1 MEDNGTREQTG
12 ALPLEGSFP
21 EAVPGTVGESHIR
34 KENAAFSVPSGT
46 EKFPERESERE
57 EYWNSVLT
65 GDVMTIPREV
75 RLKAEAM
82 YPEGTADRE
91 RIAACVMQSWVA
103 DSGAISRERIRR
115 DWKSI
120 REQVARQYGASGKS
134 DDELFVAVSMHN
146 QVRLSRREALFEL
159 YQEEYERT
167 LSGGG
172 TVPDERG
179 REAISAW
186 PEDLQAVARQL
197 KGRAVS
203 DALDDRNRLAD
214 AAGIIRKG
222 LEGLVAS
229 EEPVEEGFPAIQLN
243 RKAVAGV
250 PDVIRAVDCLASLGD
265 GDRQK
270 VFRMM
275 APYLRSRPAFRDA
288 LGGRLNAVRQRLRR
302 MRPSWP

>member
-34 KENAAFSVPSGT
+34 KGNAVFSVPSGT

-103 DSGAISRERIRR
+103 DSGAIPRERIRR

-120 REQVARQYGASGKS
+120 REQVARQY
-134 DDELFVAVSMHN
+134 DELISYADLYDSANFEAKKMIVN
-146 QVRLSRREALFEL
+146 QLIRRVDVYRG
-159 YQEEYERT
+159 YQIN
-167 LSGGG
+167 
-172 TVPDERG
+172 
-179 REAISAW
+179 ISFNF
-186 PEDLQAVARQL
+186 DLTPY
-197 KGRAVS
+197 
-203 DALDDRNRLAD
+203 
-214 AAGIIRKG
+214 I
-222 LEGLVAS
+222 EG
-229 EEPVEEGFPAIQLN
+229 E
-243 RKAVAGV
+243 
-250 PDVIRAVDCLASLGD
+250 
-265 GDRQK
+265 
-270 VFRMM
+270 
-275 APYLRSRPAFRDA
+275 
-288 LGGRLNAVRQRLRR
+288 
-302 MRPSWP
+302 

>member
-1 MEDNGTREQTG
+1 MMEDNGTREQTG

-103 DSGAISRERIRR
+103 DSGAIPRERIRR

-186 PEDLQAVARQL
+186 PEDLQAVAQQL

-203 DALDDRNRLAD
+203 L
-214 AAGIIRKG
+214 
-222 LEGLVAS
+222 
-229 EEPVEEGFPAIQLN
+229 
-243 RKAVAGV
+243 
-250 PDVIRAVDCLASLGD
+250 SLIHI
-265 GDRQK
+265 
-270 VFRMM
+270 
-275 APYLRSRPAFRDA
+275 
-288 LGGRLNAVRQRLRR
+288 
-302 MRPSWP
+302 

>member
-103 DSGAISRERIRR
+103 QRYLGT
-115 DWKSI
+115 
-120 REQVARQYGASGKS
+120 ASG
-134 DDELFVAVSMHN
+134 
-146 QVRLSRREALFEL
+146 
-159 YQEEYERT
+159 
-167 LSGGG
+167 
-172 TVPDERG
+172 
-179 REAISAW
+179 
-186 PEDLQAVARQL
+186 
-197 KGRAVS
+197 
-203 DALDDRNRLAD
+203 
-214 AAGIIRKG
+214 
-222 LEGLVAS
+222 
-229 EEPVEEGFPAIQLN
+229 
-243 RKAVAGV
+243 
-250 PDVIRAVDCLASLGD
+250 
-265 GDRQK
+265 
-270 VFRMM
+270 
-275 APYLRSRPAFRDA
+275 
-288 LGGRLNAVRQRLRR
+288 
-302 MRPSWP
+302 

>member
-1 MEDNGTREQTG
+1 MMEDNGTREQTG

-21 EAVPGTVGESHIR
+21 ETVPGTVGERHIR
-34 KENAAFSVPSGT
+34 KENAVFSVPSGM
-46 EKFPERESERE
+46 EKFPKRESERE

-103 DSGAISRERIRR
+103 DSGTIPRERIRR

-172 TVPDERG
+172 TVPDERR

-229 EEPVEEGFPAIQLN
+229 EEPVKEGFPAVQLN

-250 PDVIRAVDCLASLGD
+250 PSEGVPHDGSL
-265 GDRQK
+265 
-270 VFRMM
+270 F
-275 APYLRSRPAFRDA
+275 AFPPR
-288 LGGRLNAVRQRLRR
+288 LSGCPGGGA
-302 MRPSWP
+302 